1 MSGCS
6 QTNIP
11 TIQITP
17 DPCNG
22 EQFSSKC
29 VFHQPQIFYLNLPE
43 NTSLQSI
50 ITALASKT
58 QQQEN
63 SLVYLSQNL
72 QQQINQLEEDTAP
85 KYKVYTALLT
95 QSGGDVPFSVNGD
108 GEQIVLGTT
117 YEITENPD
125 NNDLTIYGAPN
136 NNVGTFFVA
145 NQTTNLPYTNSLQLI
160 GNTGA
165 PVVKVLENTIGNI
178 WFSYI
183 EPGIY
188 YVNSNDL
195 FTINKYF
202 APQALNGYDTNVN
215 NGGGGDPY
223 NWYRIT
229 DNQIAIILLGDNKLN
244 NTPIEIRV
252 YN

>member
-95 QSGGDVPFSVNGD
+95 QSGGDNEIEVTFGMTLEIGVTYYILSNGGD
-108 GEQIVLGTT
+108 F
-117 YEITENPD
+117 
-125 NNDLTIYGAPN
+125 DLTIFGAPN
-136 NNVGTFFVA
+136 SQVGTYFVCTTEGTCPDGVFF
-145 NQTTNLPYTNSLQLI
+145 TY
-160 GNTGA
+160 NTGA
-165 PVVKVLENTIGNI
+165 PVVTVLENTIGDI
-178 WFSYI
+178 WLSYQTD
-183 EPGIY
+183 GIY
-188 YVNSNDL
+188 YVNSNGL
-195 FTINKYF
+195 FIENKTFFLLQNTSDNTPNIVSVIMFKGNNNILTIRTL
-202 APQALNGYDTNVN
+202 QSGSGYEN
-215 NGGGGDPY
+215 N
-223 NWYRIT
+223 W
-229 DNQIAIILLGDNKLN
+229 LN